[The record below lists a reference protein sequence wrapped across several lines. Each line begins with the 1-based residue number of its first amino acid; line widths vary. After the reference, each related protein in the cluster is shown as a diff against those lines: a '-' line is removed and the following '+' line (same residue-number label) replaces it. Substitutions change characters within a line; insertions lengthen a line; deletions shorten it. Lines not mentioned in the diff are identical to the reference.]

1 MSIFGLFFN
10 FCRVEVLSFVKVV
23 LVGVNIVKLLVK
35 KDIKLLY
42 KIKLDILKEKYIVFK
57 LIRMW
62 INNY

>member
-23 LVGVNIVKLLVK
+23 LVGVNIVKLLFK

-42 KIKLDILKEKYIVFK
+42 KIKLDILKEKY
-57 LIRMW
+57 LS
-62 INNY
+62 YLECE